1 MSGPGG
7 AGAPAGNP
15 GGPGRGPGA
24 PGVLGTPGAGRPP
37 VGPPMTGPGRPGG
50 FRGPGGGGFG
60 GVGMPAAKS
69 KDFRRSFIRLLRRLR
84 PERPIVLIVL
94 VAAIVSVSFAILGP
108 KILGNAT
115 DIIFNGVL
123 GKALPVGVSKDSV
136 VLGLRAQ
143 GQNQLADLLQG
154 TNVTP
159 GVGID
164 FGALGQILIL
174 LIVLYLLSSLFSWIQ
189 AYLMAG
195 VTQRTVYRLRRDV
208 DEKLGRLPL
217 RYFDD
222 HPRGDILSRVTNDI
236 DNIGQTLQQSLTQ
249 LMSSFL
255 TVVGVLVIMLL
266 ISPIL
271 AIVSFLSVPLA
282 IFGTMFIARRSQK
295 QFVAQWA
302 STGALNG
309 HVEEMHTGHNIVT
322 VFGRQ
327 AEAVEKFDGENA
339 RLYNASYRAQF
350 ISGVIQPAMNFISN
364 LNYVAIA
371 VIGGLRVASGQIT
384 LGDVQAFIQYSRQFT
399 FPIVQVASIVNVL
412 QSAVASAE
420 RVFELLDE
428 PEELPDAATP
438 EVLRDPAG
446 HVVFDDVSFRYAPDV
461 PLIDNL
467 SLVAEP
473 GQTIAIVGPTGAGKT
488 TLVNLLMRFY
498 EIDGGR
504 IAIDGIDTRDITRN
518 NLRQTFGMVLQDTW
532 LFKGT
537 IRENIGYGREDATD
551 AQVVAAAEAAHVD
564 HFVRTLADGYD
575 SVIDDDAANLSQG
588 ERQLLTIARA
598 FLADPPIL
606 ILDEATSSVDTRT
619 EVLVQK
625 AMARLM
631 QGRTTFVIAH
641 RLSTIRTADLIL
653 VMNHGAIVEK
663 GTHDELL
670 AQRGFYFDLYNSQFA
685 GPVDEA
691 A

>member
-1 MSGPGG
+1 
-7 AGAPAGNP
+7 
-15 GGPGRGPGA
+15 
-24 PGVLGTPGAGRPP
+24 
-37 VGPPMTGPGRPGG
+37 
-50 FRGPGGGGFG
+50 
-60 GVGMPAAKS
+60 MPAAKS
-69 KDFRRSFIRLLRRLR
+69 KEFRRSFLRLLGRLR
-84 PERPIVLIVL
+84 PERPIIAIVL

-123 GKALPVGVSKDSV
+123 GKALPVGVSKDQA

-143 GQNQLADLLQG
+143 GQDQLADLLQG

-164 FGALGQILIL
+164 FGALGQILL
-174 LIVLYLLSSLFSWIQ
+174 VLIGLYLLSALFSWIQ

-282 IFGTMFIARRSQK
+282 IFGTMFIAKRSQK

-438 EVLRDPAG
+438 EVLHDPAG
-446 HVVFDDVSFRYAPDV
+446 HVVFDDVSFRYAPEV

-504 IAIDGIDTRDITRN
+504 IAIDGIDTRDITRD

-575 SVIDDDAANLSQG
+575 SIIDDDASNLSQG

-631 QGRTTFVIAH
+631 KGRTSFVIAH

-670 AQRGFYFDLYNSQFA
+670 AQRGFYYDLYNSQFA